1 MKEDL
6 KEEVRILK
14 ILLRD
19 LGEMIKAVEKKVN
32 SVEEGEWKK
41 IFAKFVV
48 AHYN

>member
-32 SVEEGEWKK
+32 SVEEGE
-41 IFAKFVV
+41 
-48 AHYN
+48 